1 MTSVMYLGI
10 IINNNVR
17 GEIMNDK
24 LEFRYATQDDI
35 DLVYTFIKK
44 LADYEGM
51 PEAVKASKEMIED
64 WMFTRNKAEVLFA
77 MIDAKEI
84 GFSLFYESFAA
95 YVGKGGI
102 FIDDLYIEPEYR
114 GKGYGKQLLKKM
126 AEIALEREC
135 GRLEWLC
142 LRDNLPSMEFYKR
155 MGAKMTDE
163 CVVFRVTGDAL
174 NTLYFMTT

>member
-1 MTSVMYLGI
+1 MKTYI
-10 IINNNVR
+10 
-17 GEIMNDK
+17 K
-24 LEFRYATQDDI
+24 FRYATREDI

-51 PEAVKASKEMIED
+51 PEAVKASKEMIEE
-64 WMFTRNKAEVLFA
+64 WMFERKSAEVVFA
-77 MIDAKEI
+77 VLNDKEI

-114 GKGYGKQLLKKM
+114 GKGYGKQLLRKM

-142 LRDNLPSMEFYKR
+142 LRENAPSIEFYKK
-155 MGAKMTDE
+155 MGAHMTDE
-163 CVVFRVTGDAL
+163 CVVFRVTGDDLL
-174 NTLYFMTT
+174 NMYNMTT